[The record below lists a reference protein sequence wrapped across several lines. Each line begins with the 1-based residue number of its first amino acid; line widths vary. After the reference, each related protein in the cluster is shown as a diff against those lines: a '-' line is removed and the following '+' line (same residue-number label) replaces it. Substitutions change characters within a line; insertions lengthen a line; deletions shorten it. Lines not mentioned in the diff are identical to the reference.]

1 MVCMLA
7 TLSTSLLSGKG
18 RGDQEA
24 LEGHCLGVGSLEG
37 SLGLL
42 SRDFH
47 PRTGVNPSS
56 SVEGVAEEVEVEAV
70 PHCRG
75 GGNSLLGASVN
86 SCSSSSRTC
95 SSQETCLQLRGPSP
109 PPWLAAAPASLH
121 TSMGTVS
128 GTLGGGPFSPPFM

>member
-1 MVCMLA
+1 MLA
-7 TLSTSLLSGKG
+7 TLSTSFLSGKG
-18 RGDQEA
+18 RGDWEA
-24 LEGHCLGVGSLEG
+24 LEGLRLRVGSLEG

-47 PRTGVNPSS
+47 PQTGVNPSS

-75 GGNSLLGASVN
+75 GGNSLLGASVD
-86 SCSSSSRTC
+86 SHSSSSWTC
-95 SSQETCLQLRGPSP
+95 SFQEKCLQLRGASP
-109 PPWLAAAPASLH
+109 HPWLAAAPALLH

-128 GTLGGGPFSPPFM
+128 GTLGGGPFSPPLI